1 MFWFD
6 RKDSR
11 AIFADKRRET
21 HVLPDVSSA
30 GGSRTLE
37 VNPDVLAG
45 FDVTGVDIRPQPKN
59 PWVWRIEFKRV
70 EK

>member
-1 MFWFD
+1 MFWFN

-30 GGSRTLE
+30 GGSRTIRMRRT
-37 VNPDVLAG
+37 VLNA
-45 FDVTGVDIRPQPKN
+45 V
-59 PWVWRIEFKRV
+59 
-70 EK
+70 